1 MIKPEQ
7 IPDEA
12 IEAAARAFACK
23 EDGDDF
29 VWDAYIPYAEYAI
42 SAAINAWPGLLKEGD
57 LLPQDVDPLVE
68 IRVADAIVLP
78 VKQERND
85 D

>member
-42 SAAINAWPGLLKEGD
+42 AAAINAWPDKSTGVMHWGQKYVSLM
-57 LLPQDVDPLVE
+57 LPQE
-68 IRVADAIVLP
+68 
-78 VKQERND
+78 KND
-85 D
+85 E